1 MSNCCDTTHDHCK
14 TTPCGDTTCCESE
27 SNCPT
32 EASCPVDHM
41 AGMWKDSFFDAMKE
55 AQVETLKAK
64 ILKAWGPVI
73 DKEADALIEA
83 MGAKWE
89 AMIAQ
94 VKAAEACNDFK
105 GKIRDLWLAEKK

>member
-1 MSNCCDTTHDHCK
+1 MSKCCDTTNYDCE
-14 TTPCGDTTCCESE
+14 TETCCDTSSCGSE
-27 SNCPT
+27 SKCPSET
-32 EASCPVDHM
+32 GSPVDHV
-41 AGMWKDSFFDAMKE
+41 AGMWKDSFLHAMKE

-94 VKAAEACNDFK
+94 VKAAEACDGFK
-105 GKIRDLWLAEKK
+105 DKIRDLWLQEKK

>member
-1 MSNCCDTTHDHCK
+1 MSKCCDSNTNECH
-14 TTPCGDTTCCESE
+14 TTPCGENSCNTESK
-27 SNCPT
+27 CP
-32 EASCPVDHM
+32 SQSDCPVDCV
-41 AGMWKDSFFDAMKE
+41 ADLWKDSFFQAMKQ

-105 GKIRDLWLAEKK
+105 GKIRDLWLQEQK

>member
-1 MSNCCDTTHDHCK
+1 
-14 TTPCGDTTCCESE
+14 
-27 SNCPT
+27 
-32 EASCPVDHM
+32 VDC
-41 AGMWKDSFFDAMKE
+41 AADLWKDSFFQAMKQ

-64 ILKAWGPVI
+64 ILKTWGPVI

-94 VKAAEACNDFK
+94 VKAAEACGEFK
-105 GKIRDLWLAEKK
+105 GKIRDLWLQEKK

>member
-1 MSNCCDTTHDHCK
+1 MRQTASGDVTSDELTNQLK
-14 TTPCGDTTCCESE
+14 TFRDARE
-27 SNCPT
+27 
-32 EASCPVDHM
+32 EA
-41 AGMWKDSFFDAMKE
+41 
-55 AQVETLKAK
+55 KAK

-105 GKIRDLWLAEKK
+105 GKIRDLWLQEKK